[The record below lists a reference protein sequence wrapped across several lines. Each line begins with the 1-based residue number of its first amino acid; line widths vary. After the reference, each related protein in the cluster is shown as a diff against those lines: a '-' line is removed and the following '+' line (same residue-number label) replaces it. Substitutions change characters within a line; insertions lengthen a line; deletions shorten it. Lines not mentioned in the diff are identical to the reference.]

1 MIVIHPIDWQ
11 LADQKPVLGSNC
23 VHVWSA
29 NLLSNSYSYEYF
41 FDLLSHTEQ
50 DKANKYKFELDRRR
64 FIARR
69 AILRIILNKYLG
81 ICPSDIDI
89 RTSIYGKP
97 EIVQTLIKNR
107 IFFSLSHSQNIALYA
122 IARNKNIG
130 IDTEFIH
137 RLDFDSLWL
146 SLLPPDQ
153 ARTIILRQGDKAFI
167 FFDVWT
173 TLEAY
178 LKAVGTG
185 FMQPLDHEALTNIPV
200 GLLANGRENSN
211 WLLTQFFPETK
222 MIASLVIQQPTI
234 ETSFWRF
241 SMIDASQ
248 HFG

>member
-1 MIVIHPIDWQ
+1 MIVMHPFDWQ
-11 LADQKPVLGSNC
+11 LSNQKPVLGSNC

-29 NLLSNSYSYEYF
+29 NLLSDSYNYEYF
-41 FDLLSHTEQ
+41 FDLLSHIEK
-50 DKANKYKFELDRRR
+50 DRANKYKFELDRKM
-64 FIARR
+64 FIVRR
-69 AILRIILNKYLG
+69 AILRIILSKYLG

-97 EIVQTLIKNR
+97 EIVQTLIKNP

-137 RLDFDSLWL
+137 TLDFDSLLL

-153 ARTIILRQGDKAFI
+153 AKTIILRQGDKALI
-167 FFDVWT
+167 FFDFWT

-185 FMQPLDHEALTNIPV
+185 FMQPFDHEALTNIPV
-200 GLLANGRENSN
+200 GLFANGRENSN
-211 WLLTQFFPETK
+211 WSLTQFVPETK
-222 MIASLVIQQPTI
+222 MIASIVIHQPTI

-241 SMIDASQ
+241 SMIDAS
-248 HFG
+248 